1 MPLRCIG
8 GEVKNMRVVGALI
21 CLGVLVAGCG
31 GTQEI
36 LRQTHGDKLYEAVST
51 HSSRVVS
58 VIDSRSHTAD
68 RRLPMGV
75 PTGDWKHLYSI
86 VSNSLVDTDPQTGAT
101 ASTMPLGGS
110 YQLPVATANGVPGG
124 LSPNGRW
131 LVVESGDSS
140 QTHLLVIDVTT
151 SKVRRKIDLG
161 GYFQFDAVSDDGD
174 RLYLIEH
181 LNGREYFV
189 RLYDVTGGRLDEN
202 IVVDKSDGNQA
213 MVGTRL
219 SGVAAPDGHMLFS
232 MYVREHDGP
241 FIHALSLDGPFAFC
255 LDLPGSGSADSAA
268 EMGWSLAIT
277 RDGSRLYAANPATG
291 IVAVIDPKGNGA
303 PAVLRTAHFAKASSA
318 NTKFSSPNSAAVS
331 PDGRTL
337 VVGGPSGVTWID
349 TASLQ
354 VRAQAL
360 TDWRVSSV
368 GLSPNGQTLY
378 AVGDDGHIAEVS
390 MAQAAVTSRFDP
402 SEGQPLALMRVAV
415 S

>member
-1 MPLRCIG
+1 MG
-8 GEVKNMRVVGALI
+8 GEVKRMRVVGALI

-31 GTQEI
+31 GTQQI
-36 LRQTHGDKLYEAVST
+36 LRQTRGDKLYEAVST
-51 HSSRVVS
+51 HSSQVVS

-75 PTGDWKHLYSI
+75 PTSDWRHLYS
-86 VSNSLVDTDPQTGAT
+86 VASTSLVDTDPQTGAT
-101 ASTMPLGGS
+101 LKTMPLGGA
-110 YQLPVATANGVPGG
+110 YRLPAATANGVPGG
-124 LSPNGRW
+124 LAPNGMW
-131 LVVESGDSS
+131 LVVESTDSS
-140 QTHLLVIDVTT
+140 QSHMLIVNTTT
-151 SKVRRKIDLG
+151 STVRRKIDLD
-161 GYFQFDAVSDDGD
+161 GYFQFDAISNDGD
-174 RLYLIEH
+174 RLYLIQH
-181 LNGREYFV
+181 LNGREYYV
-189 RLYDVTGGRLDEN
+189 RLYDVIGGRLDEN

-241 FIHALSLDGPFAFC
+241 FIHALGLDGPFAFC

-331 PDGRTL
+331 PDG
-337 VVGGPSGVTWID
+337 
-349 TASLQ
+349 
-354 VRAQAL
+354 
-360 TDWRVSSV
+360 
-368 GLSPNGQTLY
+368 
-378 AVGDDGHIAEVS
+378 
-390 MAQAAVTSRFDP
+390 
-402 SEGQPLALMRVAV
+402 
-415 S
+415 